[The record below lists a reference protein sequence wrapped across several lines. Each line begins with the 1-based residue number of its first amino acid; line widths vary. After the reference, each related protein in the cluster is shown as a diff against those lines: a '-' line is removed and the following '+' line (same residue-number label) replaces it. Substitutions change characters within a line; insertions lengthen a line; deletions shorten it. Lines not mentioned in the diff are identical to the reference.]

1 MNPDLIAAL
10 IRSGLLDADTAAIL
24 QRQAD
29 PDAARAWAE
38 EQLAAAVQS
47 GLSAQQEAILDLLER
62 TGFDPDEAELTAL
75 WQGQDEALLQAMR
88 PTLAQVA
95 TERAAL
101 AAVVGGQLDA
111 FELIN
116 ETVLGWVDSYYIDPD
131 GAVYG
136 SVPNLNLTSRTRFAA
151 AFRDW
156 QRGDLGGRADGLPQL
171 VRSLEPVFGP
181 VRAEAIAVTE
191 TTRVFVQAQRLAEAD
206 NPATVGFRWLT
217 SADERVCPIC
227 GPQHGQVRRKAGS
240 YGGGVDI
247 PAHPRC
253 RCHEAPE
260 TEATLRL
267 PLAPEERFVFN
278 GEGRS

>member
-1 MNPDLIAAL
+1 MNPELIAAL
-10 IRSGLLDADTAAIL
+10 IRAGLIDDATAAIL

-29 PDAARAWAE
+29 PAAARAWAE
-38 EQLAAAVQS
+38 EQLAIAVQG
-47 GLSAQQEAILDLLER
+47 GLSEQQQALLDLVEGA
-62 TGFDPDEAELTAL
+62 GFEPDQAALAEF
-75 WQGQDEALLQAMR
+75 WRGQDEALLGAMR
-88 PTLAQVA
+88 PALAQVA

-101 AAVVGGQLDA
+101 AAAVSGQLDA

-116 ETVLGWVDSYYIDPD
+116 ETVLDWVDSYYIDAD

-136 SVPNLNLTSRTRFAA
+136 SAPNLNLTSRTRFAA

-156 QRGDLGGRADGLPQL
+156 QRGELGGRADGLPQL

-191 TTRVFVQAQRLAEAD
+191 TTRVFVQAQRLTEAG

-227 GPQHGQVRRKAGS
+227 GPHHGEVRRKQDGYS
-240 YGGGVDI
+240 GGVDI

-253 RCHEAPE
+253 RCDETPE
-260 TEATLRL
+260 TTATLHL
-267 PLAPEERFVFN
+267 PLAREERFVF
-278 GEGRS
+278 EGGNP